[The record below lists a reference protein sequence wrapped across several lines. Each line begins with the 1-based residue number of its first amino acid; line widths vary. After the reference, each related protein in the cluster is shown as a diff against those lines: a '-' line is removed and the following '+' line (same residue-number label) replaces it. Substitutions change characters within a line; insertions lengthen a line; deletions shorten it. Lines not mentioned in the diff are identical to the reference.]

1 MNLFGGYK
9 KQHFNPYICISK
21 NESNIKTQTMKLLKK
36 LLTIALMPMIL
47 TACHQAQAPYI
58 NINLDELTTK
68 PESESLK
75 GEVKQYRQIS
85 YKVSLED
92 DVIVKEGVDEPP
104 LEDTAR
110 GYNKSGQLTNII
122 YYDNS
127 GKAANVET
135 FKYDA
140 NNRLIENGGLYYG
153 ESKGISKFVYNKK
166 GMIEKVA
173 YYDHDDVFFN
183 ELNFKYNKDEKTL
196 HGSFQTETGQ
206 THERMTV
213 VADDAG
219 NIVTLVLYDEWGYE
233 EDRMEYTYNRDGWIT
248 EKVELD
254 QDFKDV
260 ERYSYDEEANITE
273 LTAVYSRK
281 DEDSNEWGVTFES
294 KVEYVY
300 EYDEV
305 GNWVQRLEYYD
316 GVLEVLTEREYE
328 YY

>member
-1 MNLFGGYK
+1 
-9 KQHFNPYICISK
+9 
-21 NESNIKTQTMKLLKK
+21 MKLLKR
-36 LLTIALMPMIL
+36 LLIIALVPMIL

-58 NINLDELTTK
+58 SINLDELTTK
-68 PESESLK
+68 PENESLK

-92 DVIVKEGVDEPP
+92 DVIVKEGVDEPQ
-104 LEDTAR
+104 LGDIAR
-110 GYNKSGQLTNII
+110 GYNKSGQLTTII

-166 GMIEKVA
+166 GMIEKAA

-183 ELNFKYNKDEKTL
+183 EKNFKYNKDEKTL
-196 HGSFQTETGQ
+196 HGSLQTETGQ

-233 EDRMEYTYNRDGWIT
+233 EDRME
-248 EKVELD
+248 
-254 QDFKDV
+254 
-260 ERYSYDEEANITE
+260 
-273 LTAVYSRK
+273 
-281 DEDSNEWGVTFES
+281 
-294 KVEYVY
+294 
-300 EYDEV
+300 
-305 GNWVQRLEYYD
+305 
-316 GVLEVLTEREYE
+316 
-328 YY
+328 